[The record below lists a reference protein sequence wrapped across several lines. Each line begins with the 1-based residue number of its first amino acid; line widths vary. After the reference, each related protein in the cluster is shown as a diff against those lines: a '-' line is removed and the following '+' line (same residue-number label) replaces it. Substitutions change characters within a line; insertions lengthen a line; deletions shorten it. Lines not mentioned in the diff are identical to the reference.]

1 MLFSVHIMSEKQLK
15 ESGEKRKMNVKKL
28 QALTKHDLIE
38 KCKEQNINCY
48 GTKFDMIQRLL
59 ASEKNGVINEI
70 KHSIPPIIIEKDPT
84 TGKHIHVQT
93 SLIFDPQEKRVV
105 AKKGQDGSIH
115 PLQYDDI
122 KQCLKYKFRYLL
134 PENLAVDDHHEKISG
149 DENGKKSSSEMASR
163 DEVLEKRL
171 KEIEEETSSPND
183 KKSDD
188 DTPLVVDD
196 EDAEGMDEEE
206 D

>member
-1 MLFSVHIMSEKQLK
+1 MSEKQLK

-28 QALTKHDLIE
+28 QSLTKHDLIE

-84 TGKHIHVQT
+84 TGKHIHVRT

-105 AKKGQDGSIH
+105 AKKGEDGSIR
-115 PLQYDDI
+115 PLQYEDI

-134 PENLAVDDHHEKISG
+134 PENLAVDDHEKISG
-149 DENGKKSSSEMASR
+149 ENGKKSSSEMASR

-171 KEIEEETSSPND
+171 KEIEEETSSTND
-183 KKSDD
+183 KNPEAI
-188 DTPLVVDD
+188 PLVVDD
-196 EDAEGMDEEE
+196 EDIEGLDDE
-206 D
+206 DDD